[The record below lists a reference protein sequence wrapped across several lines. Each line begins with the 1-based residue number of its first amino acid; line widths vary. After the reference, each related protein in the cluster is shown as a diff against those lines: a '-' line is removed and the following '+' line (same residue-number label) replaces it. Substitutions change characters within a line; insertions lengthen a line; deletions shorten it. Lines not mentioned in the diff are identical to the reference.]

1 MKPMRI
7 ALANSTRGELASRR
21 YNGLALTH
29 GTYVYIAKD
38 TSRFAYGKEEDR
50 RLICLNAGR
59 EIVGILVMN
68 PMEGKMPAKRFYQ
81 GDTLFREDDPA
92 DCVMRVLSGTVEV
105 IRQMN
110 GSEIVL
116 GRVQPGQHL
125 GEMGVIEGR
134 HRRSASARAVGEVEV
149 EIIGAEDFLN
159 EVTSTPSLARELIF
173 RLSQRLHVA
182 EDRIVRDE
190 QQGDQRLRES
200 MGLGG
205 QAAIEGVVVS
215 AGTSTL
221 RHQFSH
227 REQITTPFVV
237 GRAPFSHESR
247 GPVAANLL
255 LSDHE
260 PLRLSRDHFAIVR
273 HKGHFFVRDLQS
285 TLGTTVNGVP
295 IGWHFGADEA
305 PLQAGDNEIV
315 AGGEGSPFVFKV
327 EVNESR

>member
-1 MKPMRI
+1 M
-7 ALANSTRGELASRR
+7 
-21 YNGLALTH
+21 
-29 GTYVYIAKD
+29 
-38 TSRFAYGKEEDR
+38 
-50 RLICLNAGR
+50 
-59 EIVGILVMN
+59 
-68 PMEGKMPAKRFYQ
+68 MPTKRFFQ

-116 GRVQPGQHL
+116 GWVQTGQHL

-134 HRRSASARAVGEVEV
+134 HHRSASARALGKVEV
-149 EIIGAEDFLN
+149 EIIRSEDFLN
-159 EVTSTPSLARELIF
+159 EITRTPNLARELIC
-173 RLSQRLHVA
+173 RLSQRLRVA

-190 QQGDQRLRES
+190 QQGSPRLRES
-200 MGLGG
+200 VSLAD
-205 QAAIEGVVVS
+205 QAAIAGVVVS
-215 AGTSTL
+215 AGTSAL

-227 REQITTPFVV
+227 RDHITAPFVV
-237 GRAPFSHESR
+237 GRVPLSHEAP
-247 GPVAANLL
+247 GPVAADLL
-255 LSDHE
+255 LHDRE

-273 HKGHFFVRDLQS
+273 HNGHLFVRDLHS

-315 AGGEGSPFVFKV
+315 AGGVGSPFVFKV
-327 EVNESR
+327 KINEGSL